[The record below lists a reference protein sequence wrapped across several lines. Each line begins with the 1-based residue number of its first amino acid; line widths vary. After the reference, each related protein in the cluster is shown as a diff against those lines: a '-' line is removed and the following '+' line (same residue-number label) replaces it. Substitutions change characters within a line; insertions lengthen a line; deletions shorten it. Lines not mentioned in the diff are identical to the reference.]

1 MPQHATSFQK
11 APTVAVAHP
20 VVARC
25 FIVLEI
31 MWPRGLKLSVPYVM
45 PLVIKVNRR
54 NLVDS
59 EVLMKG
65 SQK

>member
-31 MWPRGLKLSVPYVM
+31 TWPFGLIIRAYVM
-45 PLVIKVNRR
+45 PLAIKVNRR
-54 NLVDS
+54 NAH
-59 EVLMKG
+59 
-65 SQK
+65 